1 MSVTEDKISS
11 TLFDQLYKFNNE
23 SLAAFRID
31 FIKKEFVPRV
41 DECTF
46 STTEQNLHPPMVDP
60 LDFKPRTISNAPRDE
75 EQSNVSL
82 EVPSSLLPPPPSF
95 VSTSQN
101 TDLTIPAKTPTT
113 QTLSVSTTSDTIDED
128 MSVANFKQLFI
139 LLGISDEKS
148 KMYIQ
153 KISAVAKM
161 SKMKLLDEPSLDGLF
176 AATNSTG
183 SDAEKQKSV
192 ETIMKILP
200 FEQVML
206 YFLITAA
213 STNSNHLAKLLETG
227 MPEFMYDSTNDGA
240 IAELAKPFCMMLN
253 NIKECITQ
261 YAGRNPNKLVSASQ
275 RVATKQDQHA
285 SNNNNNPAPA
295 QALQKEKNVN

>member
-31 FIKKEFVPRV
+31 FIKKAFVPRV

-60 LDFKPRTISNAPRDE
+60 LDFKPRTISNTPRDE

-82 EVPSSLLPPPPSF
+82 EVPSSLLPPPSF

-101 TDLTIPAKTPTT
+101 PDPTIPTKTPIT
-113 QTLSVSTTSDTIDED
+113 QSLSVSTTSDTIDED

-139 LLGISDEKS
+139 LLGISEEKS

-183 SDAEKQKSV
+183 SDAGKQKSV

-275 RVATKQDQHA
+275 RVATKQDQHI
-285 SNNNNNPAPA
+285 SNNNNPATA
-295 QALQKEKNVN
+295 QTLQKEKL